1 MSYCDFKSVGI
12 KLLICFL
19 NKKYQVKNLKNEY
32 TGTQDVDI
40 I

>member
-1 MSYCDFKSVGI
+1 MSYCNFKSVGI

-19 NKKYQVKNLKNEY
+19 KIFENEY
-32 TGTQDVDI
+32 TGTQDVHI